1 MKFTPAKR
9 WIAAAL
15 VFALFAAWVF
25 FAAQVIVDQGYTMVG
40 FHPLILLIFP
50 GAIAAVSIAVTL
62 MARGQ
67 WQLAIG
73 LSAGA
78 AGLLI
83 LIYNAHALE
92 VEAWRSTIEHHS
104 ATNEK
109 AMEAIQYELSQDK
122 IAYLSDDETLTPLEW
137 FQWYGENHISAP
149 NGVYFGFKFAGVPH
163 VRIQKIRH
171 GYQGI
176 ALFPA
181 DRNPDILTDGSSLTY
196 SRVGSSGW
204 YIWTFSR

>member
-15 VFALFAAWVF
+15 VFAIFAAWALL
-25 FAAQVIVDQGYTMVG
+25 AAQVAVNAGDTMVG

-50 GAIAAVSIAVTL
+50 AGIVAISIAVIM
-62 MARGQ
+62 MAWRQ

-78 AGLLI
+78 ASLLI
-83 LIYNAHALE
+83 LIFNFHAIE
-92 VEAWRSTIEHHS
+92 VQAWRRTIERHS
-104 ATNEK
+104 ATNKK
-109 AMEAIQYELSQDK
+109 ALAAIQSELSEDQ
-122 IAYLSDDETLTPLEW
+122 IAYIFDDATLTPLEG
-137 FQWYGENHISAP
+137 FRWYGENHISAP
-149 NGVYFGFKFAGVPH
+149 KGVYFGFKFGGVPH

-176 ALFPA
+176 ACFPA
-181 DRNPDILTDGSSLTY
+181 DRNPADLADGASLTY
-196 SRVGSSGW
+196 SRVGSSDW
-204 YIWTFSR
+204 YIWTF